1 MNLNLEAL
9 GVTEAS
15 LEKAIL
21 SQLGMNREQAV
32 NALAEKFGVEFNTP
46 IAVVT
51 NGAEVKTSEGVAK
64 AAILSDSELKT
75 LRDAA
80 AISTRLFS

>member
-21 SQLGMNREQAV
+21 SQLNLTREGAV
-32 NALAEKFGVEFNTP
+32 KALAQKFGVDISPAAT
-46 IAVVT
+46 VVV
-51 NGAEVKTSEGVAK
+51 NGAEVPTTEGTAK
-64 AAILSDSELKT
+64 AAILSDSDLRT
-75 LRDAA
+75 LREAA